1 MPRSA
6 ANLRLGMAAR
16 PFVPNQAAALRA
28 RPLRARPLRE
38 VQSETQAGTE
48 LLIRLITQIGNI
60 ERTQGEE
67 AALAVVEDLKRML
80 AAG

>member
-6 ANLRLGMAAR
+6 ANLRLGTAAR
-16 PFVPNQAAALRA
+16 PFVPNKAAA
-28 RPLRARPLRE
+28 LRARPLRE

-48 LLIRLITQIGNI
+48 LLIRLITQIGSI
-60 ERTQGEE
+60 ERTQGGE

-80 AAG
+80 AAR

>member
-6 ANLRLGMAAR
+6 ANLRLGSTAR

-28 RPLRARPLRE
+28 RPLRKSQA
-38 VQSETQAGTE
+38 ETEAGPE
-48 LLIRLITQIGNI
+48 LLIRLINQIANI
-60 ERTQGEE
+60 ERLHGEE
-67 AALAVVEDLKRML
+67 SALAVVDDLKRML

>member
-1 MPRSA
+1 MSRSA
-6 ANLRLGMAAR
+6 ANLRLGTAAR
-16 PFVPNQAAALRA
+16 PFVPNQAAA
-28 RPLRARPLRE
+28 LRARPLRE

-48 LLIRLITQIGNI
+48 LLVRLITQIGNI

-80 AAG
+80 AGG

>member
-1 MPRSA
+1 
-6 ANLRLGMAAR
+6 
-16 PFVPNQAAALRA
+16 
-28 RPLRARPLRE
+28 LRE
-38 VQSETQAGTE
+38 VQSETQAGTD